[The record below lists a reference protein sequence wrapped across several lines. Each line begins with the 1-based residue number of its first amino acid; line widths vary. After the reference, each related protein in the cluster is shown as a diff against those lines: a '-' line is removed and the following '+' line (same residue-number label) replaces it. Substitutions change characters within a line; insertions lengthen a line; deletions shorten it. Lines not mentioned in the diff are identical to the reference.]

1 MKWLVS
7 GAAGKAM
14 FLGTFGFRGI
24 EGITEMGTQGEHGEN
39 GENSLHKKLGGI
51 SFLRSQFCTKN

>member
-1 MKWLVS
+1 
-7 GAAGKAM
+7 M